1 MKATET
7 YLIDYMDGANTR
19 FRIPI
24 YQRNYNWLAK
34 DQCQQLWED
43 LIFIDNEQ
51 KKNHFFGSIVS
62 ASDPS
67 GDKTRIIIDGQQR
80 LTTISLLL
88 AAIVNK
94 CKVAKEKDPSLPLPN
109 LEEIEN
115 LYLGKRT
122 KTEKLKLK
130 LTKDDMHAFE
140 QVCEGNIRNVPNSN
154 IVKNYN
160 FFFEKI
166 NLGNAKNIYESIKKL
181 QIVDISITAEDSDP
195 QLIFE
200 SLNDYG
206 MGLTDADKIRN
217 YILMNITDEKR
228 QEYLHNTYWYEI
240 EMNAGLSN
248 AEETTKFI
256 RYYLQYIGCGIPQ
269 KDAVYKDFKTYAK
282 NSDKSIEEILRNMLR
297 ISDVYRKII
306 QQSFDSRDINYHLS
320 IVINDLKKAVVIP
333 FLFDVF
339 VKLEDGDITA
349 EAVVEVLKIVESYL
363 FRRDVCK
370 ERSANMD
377 KFFNNLIVEVNNIRD
392 RHKADYL
399 DVFKY
404 SVMTANGIYTFPNDK
419 KFESAIKENSLY
431 AQIPKLCKYML
442 LRIENYGRDKERVV
456 SDNLTVEHVMP
467 QSTPKNTYWQNYLG
481 LDWQNVYANN
491 VHTLGN
497 LTLTGYNSDLSNKPF
512 EDKKK
517 MDKGFC
523 SSPLKLNKYLSEVD
537 EWNEENIKRRGEMLA
552 DIALKCWPSFSYAGN
567 YSYKES
573 HYNSVSLDGD
583 IGVAQG
589 RKPEFAE
596 WDDKQIFASSWKF
609 LYSEV
614 MNLLYQEYQDKMQRA
629 FDFGNQGTFAG
640 IISKTEEKTGLRGE
654 KLWEQI
660 IDDNP
665 IYFYMNNSAVDF
677 LTALIKWF
685 EYLKV
690 DLDSF
695 TVYFKE

>member
-7 YLIDYMDGANTR
+7 YLTDYMEGTNTK

-24 YQRNYNWLAK
+24 YQRNYSWLAK

-43 LIFIDNEQ
+43 LVFIDNEG

-62 ASDPS
+62 ASDSS

-80 LTTISLLL
+80 LTTVSLLL

-94 CKVAKEKDPSLPLPN
+94 CKVAHEKDNSLPLPN

-122 KTEKLKLK
+122 KAEKLKLK

-140 QVCEGNIRNVPNSN
+140 QVCEGNVRNSTSN
-154 IVKNYN
+154 IIKNYN
-160 FFFEKI
+160 FFYEKI
-166 NLGNAKNIYESIKKL
+166 NLGNAKNIYDSIKKL

-269 KDAVYKDFKTYAK
+269 KDAVYKDFKNYAK
-282 NSDKSIEEILRNMLR
+282 NSEKSIETILGDMLR
-297 ISDVYRKII
+297 ISEIYKKII
-306 QQSFDSRDINYHLS
+306 QQNFDSKEIDFHLER
-320 IVINDLKKAVVIP
+320 ILTDLKNAVVIP

-339 VKLEDGDITA
+339 VKLEEHDITV
-349 EAVVEVLKIVESYL
+349 EDVVEILKIIESYF
-363 FRRDVCK
+363 FRRAVCK
-370 ERSANMD
+370 ERTASTD
-377 KFFNNLIVEVNNIRD
+377 KFFSNLISEVNNIRD
-392 RHKADYL
+392 RHNADYL

-404 SVMTANGIYTFPNDK
+404 SIMTASGNYIFPSDK
-419 KFESAIKENSLY
+419 VFETAIKENPLY
-431 AQIPKLCKYML
+431 NYIPKLCKYML
-442 LRIENYGRDKERVV
+442 LTIENYDRDKERVT
-456 SDNLTVEHVMP
+456 SDNLTIEHVMP
-467 QSTPKNTYWQNYLG
+467 QSTNKNTHWQNYLG
-481 LDWQNVYANN
+481 LNWQNIYNNN

-497 LTLTGYNSDLSNKPF
+497 LTLTGYNSDLSNKSF
-512 EDKKK
+512 EEKKH

-537 EWNEENIKRRGEMLA
+537 VWNEANIKHRGEMLA
-552 DIALKCWPSFSYAGN
+552 SIALQCWPSYQPTGN
-567 YSYKES
+567 YNTKES

-583 IGVAQG
+583 IMVAQG

-596 WDDKQIFASSWKF
+596 LNGTQIFASSWKF
-609 LYSEV
+609 LYSEI
-614 MNLLYQEYQDKMQRA
+614 MNMLYKEHQDKMQKA
-629 FDFGNQGTFAG
+629 FDFGNQGTFAN
-640 IISKTEEKTGLRGE
+640 IISKTEEKTGMHGE
-654 KLWEQI
+654 KMWEQI

-665 IYFYMNNSAVDF
+665 IYFYTNKSAPDF

-685 EYLKV
+685 EYLKI
-690 DLDSF
+690 DLDSLKI
-695 TVYFKE
+695 YLK